1 MNGRLAN
8 LLAALDGA
16 VAAIEAGMKEAW
28 RETVVA
34 VVTEFGRT
42 ARINGTEGTDHGTA
56 TVALL
61 VGGALKGGR
70 VVADW
75 PGLKP
80 SNLHEGRDL
89 KPTTDLRAVLKG
101 VLKDHLRLDDT
112 TLASKVFPDSGRVKP
127 MPGLLV

>member
-1 MNGRLAN
+1 M
-8 LLAALDGA
+8 LLGALDGA
-16 VAAIEAGMKEAW
+16 IAAIETEMKDAW

-61 VGGALKGGR
+61 AGGALKGGR

-80 SNLHEGRDL
+80 AKLHDGRDL

-101 VLKDHLRLDDT
+101 LLKDHLRVDGT
-112 TLASKVFPDSGRVKP
+112 ALAANVFPDSGGVKP
-127 MPGLLV
+127 MSGLLQQA